1 MDSFVAAFAPSLRG
15 RGASEPTRAT
25 VHRNHMGASV
35 LSEGKYFFLSYF
47 ASHHFVSRG
56 KLHQLSTETS

>member
-35 LSEGKYFFLSYF
+35 LSEGKDF
-47 ASHHFVSRG
+47 
-56 KLHQLSTETS
+56 